1 VRSVRIVH
9 VYKDYFPVLGGIENH
24 VRVLAEG
31 QAAAGHGVGV
41 VVCALGRRTRR
52 TVEAGV
58 SIVRAARWGTLRS
71 MPLSPA
77 YGTALRGLAADADV
91 IHVHSPFPLGE
102 QASLA
107 MAPGVPVVVTHHSD
121 VVKQKLLLRF
131 YAPFYRRFL
140 DRASRV
146 IVTSSAYARTSPWLA
161 PHGAKCRVVPL
172 GIDAQA
178 FAPGPAEA
186 TAQTDL
192 LFAGKLRYYKGL
204 DDLLQALQR
213 LEGVRLAVA
222 GDGRMRQ
229 RLEALAAAPA
239 LAGRVRFLG
248 EVPDAAL
255 PLLYRSARLF
265 VLPANCRAEAFG
277 TVLLEAMA
285 SGLPCITTELGTGT
299 SWVVQDGVSGRVVPP
314 RDPDALARAVREL
327 LGDPAKCRRMG
338 DAGRARVLEH
348 FTTDRMAAGVEAVYR
363 EAVES
368 ENGR

>member
-1 VRSVRIVH
+1 VRIVH

-58 SIVRAARWGTLRS
+58 SVVRAARWGTLRS

-77 YGTALRGLAADADV
+77 YGAALRGVAADV

-102 QASLA
+102 QAALRRV
-107 MAPGVPVVVTHHSD
+107 PGTPVVVTHHSD

-131 YAPFYRRFL
+131 YAPLYRRFL
-140 DRASRV
+140 DRVSRV
-146 IVTSSAYARTSPWLA
+146 IVTSAAYARTSPWLA

-172 GIDAQA
+172 GIDAHA
-178 FAPGPAEA
+178 FAPGPAGEA
-186 TAQTDL
+186 AQTDL

-204 DDLLQALQR
+204 DDLLQALER
-213 LEGVRLAVA
+213 LEGVRLAVV
-222 GDGRMRQ
+222 GGGRMRQ

-255 PLLYRSARLF
+255 PLLYRSAKVF

-327 LGDPAKCRRMG
+327 LDDPAKCRRMG
-338 DAGRARVLEH
+338 DAGRARVLET

-363 EAVES
+363 EVLES
-368 ENGR
+368 GMCGE